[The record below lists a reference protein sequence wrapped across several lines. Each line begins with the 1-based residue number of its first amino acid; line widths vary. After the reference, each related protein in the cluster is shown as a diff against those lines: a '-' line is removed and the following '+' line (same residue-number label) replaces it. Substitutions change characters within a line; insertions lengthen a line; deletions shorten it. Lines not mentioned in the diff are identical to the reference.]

1 MEGRGGM
8 QPWEPQST
16 QKTLRKDGAKELLR
30 EEGACSSRQLLLP
43 GCWPPALHLWWFP
56 WFLENSGDWDT
67 ALPPQAH
74 IFLGLLRAVILPAAP
89 PPIRSRWKLTTN
101 NYAGL
106 CFILEWNYSVYI
118 GLYRPIFLSLP
129 PVPSPLLPGIPSERK
144 FVSWKRGPGEKEE
157 GEKNEVCVHVF
168 VTSIC
173 SQK

>member
-1 MEGRGGM
+1 MVLRSSWGRRGPVPAGSYFFLAAG
-8 QPWEPQST
+8 PLLFICGDSHGSW
-16 QKTLRKDGAKELLR
+16 KTLGTETLL
-30 EEGACSSRQLLLP
+30 
-43 GCWPPALHLWWFP
+43 FP
-56 WFLENSGDWDT
+56 HK
-67 ALPPQAH
+67 AH